1 MGLHDVDPA
10 NALAIPKQRTMNATN
25 RRAAYRHHGPEQV
38 PSSNG
43 SYGTMPSDR
52 AHDWPSMPQQNWDS
66 AAPMAAAE
74 NTPATHTR
82 KRKAPGACVEGVAVV
97 DLTGDSPPSEA
108 PRDKRLSTASKRART
123 SINNDNA
130 NKYTA
135 TSGGRGSSSR
145 CSSPTEKKSDS
156 TRKHTGDR
164 QTGTLK
170 PGLDSQ
176 AVLDAAKKPLEKPKQ
191 DGEKRLRR
199 YRARP
204 PSAYREVRD
213 RALTQRMFALDRQR
227 SNDNP
232 DHPSETV
239 SLAGTTGNVYTI
251 TIDKVPSCDCPHARK
266 GNQCKHIVYVLS
278 RILRAPSDLEYQ
290 LAFLSEELKRI
301 FENAPPLPSETAGE
315 DAKDGNRKPVEGECP
330 ICCMDFEPE
339 SSESIVYCKA
349 VCGNNIHKDCF
360 AQWAATKNGQVVTC
374 PFCREPWKGDET
386 QLKEVAKNGTKN
398 AEGYVNVASQ
408 LGISGRRDY
417 STYNSFWVRG
427 RAQRGEVE
435 WDVDGVMDMMDHDY
449 PIRR

>member
-1 MGLHDVDPA
+1 MGLRDVNPA
-10 NALAIPKQRTMNATN
+10 HALATPTQSAINATN
-25 RRAAYRHHGPEQV
+25 RHAAYRHHGTDEA

-43 SYGTMPSDR
+43 SYGTVPSDR
-52 AHDWPSMPQQNWDS
+52 AHWPSMPQQNWDS
-66 AAPMAAAE
+66 AAPMAAAA
-74 NTPATHTR
+74 NTPASYTR

-108 PRDKRLSTASKRART
+108 PRGKRPSTASKRARV
-123 SINNDNA
+123 SINNDSTNTY
-130 NKYTA
+130 NRTP
-135 TSGGRGSSSR
+135 GDRGSTSR
-145 CSSPTEKKSDS
+145 SDG
-156 TRKHTGDR
+156 TRK
-164 QTGTLK
+164 QTEDQQIETLK
-170 PGLDSQ
+170 PGLNSQ
-176 AVLDAAKKPLEKPKQ
+176 AVLDAAKKPLKRPKQ

-199 YRARP
+199 YRAKP
-204 PSAYREVRD
+204 PSAYREIRD

-232 DHPSETV
+232 DHPSETI

-251 TIDKVPSCDCPHARK
+251 IIDKVPSCDCPHARK

-278 RILRAPSDLEYQ
+278 RILRAPSDLEHQ

-301 FENAPPLPSETAGE
+301 FANAPPLPSEAAGD

-349 VCGNNIHKDCF
+349 ACGNNIHKDCF
-360 AQWAATKNGQVVTC
+360 GQWAATKNGQVVTC

-386 QLKEVAKNGTKN
+386 QLKEVAKNGAKN

-417 STYNSFWVRG
+417 STYNPFWVRG

-435 WDVDGVMDMMDHDY
+435 WGVDGVMDMMDHD
-449 PIRR
+449 